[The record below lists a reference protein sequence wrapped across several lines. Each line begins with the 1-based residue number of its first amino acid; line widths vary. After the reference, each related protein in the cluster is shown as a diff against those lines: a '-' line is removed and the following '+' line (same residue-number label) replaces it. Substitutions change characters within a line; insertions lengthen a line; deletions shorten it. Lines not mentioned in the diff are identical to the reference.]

1 MAKYNHLPIFQLAYK
16 LILEIYGTTHQF
28 PREHKYA
35 LGQKLKDAGIE
46 FIDFIISANSQ
57 ENKVLS
63 LEETRIR
70 LERIRIYIRLSF
82 NLRLITLKRYEF
94 FSRFLEDLSRQLSGW
109 QDWARNFSEPESLNL
124 RVQRAS

>member
-82 NLRLITLKRYEF
+82 SLRLITFKRYEF
-94 FSRFLEDLSRQLSGW
+94 FSRFLEYLSRQLSGW
-109 QDWARNFSEPESLNL
+109 QDWARSLSEPESLNL